1 MNSSKKT
8 WKKKRKP
15 RGENSFVAPHA
26 LFEFQLALSFF
37 VKTILKMNRNLELD
51 LRLPIYLV

>member
-15 RGENSFVAPHA
+15 RGENSLVAPHA
-26 LFEFQLALSFF
+26 YFEFQLDLFF
-37 VKTILKMNRNLELD
+37 IG
-51 LRLPIYLV
+51 